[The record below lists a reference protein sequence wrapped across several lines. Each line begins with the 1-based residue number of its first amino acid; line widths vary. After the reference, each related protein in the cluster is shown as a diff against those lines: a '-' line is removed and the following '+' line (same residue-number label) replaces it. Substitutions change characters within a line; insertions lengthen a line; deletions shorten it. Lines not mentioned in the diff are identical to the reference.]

1 MTYITIIGWIA
12 ASLTSIIG
20 LPLVINTFLA
30 KKPPKVSLLS
40 WWIYYLGI
48 FGFALLGF
56 AIRDL
61 QLFIPQVFSGL
72 LTFIFLAQVY
82 TFKAKTTRKQ
92 LINFTF
98 LSWALTVFL
107 LILLLGIFFWAKIS
121 LGNLASY
128 ALYLGIFAGFC
139 VNIAFLPQTLL
150 GIKNKTTKFIP
161 LTFLLNLFLLNFAWL
176 IYFFLLL
183 VIEKNDAYLSSFIF
197 QIIGFLVSAVQL
209 VVYFYQIKQ
218 QKKPFKINWI

>member
-98 LSWALTVFL
+98 LSWALLVFL
-107 LILLLGIFFWAKIS
+107 LILLLGIFFWVKIS

-218 QKKPFKINWI
+218 

>member
-61 QLFIPQVFSGL
+61 QLFIPQIFSGL

-107 LILLLGIFFWAKIS
+107 LILLLGIFFCAKIS

-161 LTFLLNLFLLNFAWL
+161 LTFLLNLFLLNFTWL

>member
-107 LILLLGIFFWAKIS
+107 LILLLGIFFWSK
-121 LGNLASY
+121 
-128 ALYLGIFAGFC
+128 
-139 VNIAFLPQTLL
+139 FL
-150 GIKNKTTKFIP
+150 
-161 LTFLLNLFLLNFAWL
+161 
-176 IYFFLLL
+176 
-183 VIEKNDAYLSSFIF
+183 
-197 QIIGFLVSAVQL
+197 
-209 VVYFYQIKQ
+209 
-218 QKKPFKINWI
+218 

>member
-98 LSWALTVFL
+98 LSWALLVFL
-107 LILLLGIFFWAKIS
+107 LILLLGIFFWVKIS

>member
-20 LPLVINTFLA
+20 LPLVINTFSA

-61 QLFIPQVFSGL
+61 QLFIPQIFSGL

-92 LINFTF
+92 LINFSF
-98 LSWALTVFL
+98 LSLALSVFL

>member
-1 MTYITIIGWIA
+1 MAYITIIGWIA

-61 QLFIPQVFSGL
+61 QVFIPQVFSGL
-72 LTFIFLAQVY
+72 STFIFLAQIY
-82 TFKAKTTRKQ
+82 IFKAKTTRRQ
-92 LINFTF
+92 IINFSF
-98 LSWALTVFL
+98 LSFALTVFL
-107 LILLLGIFFWAKIS
+107 LILLLGIFFAAKIS

-128 ALYLGIFAGFC
+128 AKYLGIFAGFC

-176 IYFFLLL
+176 IYFFLQF
-183 VIEKNDAYLSSFIF
+183 VIEKNDVYLPSFIF
-197 QIIGFLVSAVQL
+197 QIIGFLISTIQL
-209 VVYFYQIKQ
+209 VAYFYQIKQ

>member
-98 LSWALTVFL
+98 LSWALLVFL

-128 ALYLGIFAGFC
+128 VLYLGIFAGFC

-209 VVYFYQIKQ
+209 VVYFYQFKQ